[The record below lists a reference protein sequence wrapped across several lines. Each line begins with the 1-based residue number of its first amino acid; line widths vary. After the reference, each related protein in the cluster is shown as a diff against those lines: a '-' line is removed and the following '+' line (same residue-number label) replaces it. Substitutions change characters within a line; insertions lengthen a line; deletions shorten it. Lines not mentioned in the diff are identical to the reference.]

1 MNNKEIFF
9 NFLKDNFPGR
19 EDELKDSFTQ
29 YYEILVEINKQIN
42 LFSRKMPLDE
52 IWTTHFYDSLL
63 PYKLF
68 KGKTNRILDF
78 GTGGGLPGIPLAIIF
93 PESRINLLDGT
104 KKKIIAIEEIL
115 DILQLD
121 NVNAIWSRIEE
132 YNTINKYDYIV
143 CRSVKIIPELKP
155 YLMDVLHPKGKLILY
170 KSKILDDVKQ
180 FKNYKINDYSN
191 EILGTRKIVEI
202 KYE

>member
-9 NFLKDNFPGR
+9 NFLKENFPSR
-19 EDELKDSFTQ
+19 EEELKEKFTQ
-29 YYEILVEINKQIN
+29 YYEILVEINTQIN

-52 IWTTHFYDSLL
+52 IWITHFYDSLL

-68 KGKTNRILDF
+68 KGKNNRILDF

-104 KKKIIAIEEIL
+104 KKKVLAIEEML
-115 DILQLD
+115 DVLELD

-143 CRSVKIIPELKP
+143 CRSVKIIPEFKP
-155 YLMDVLHPKGKLILY
+155 YLMDVLNPKGKLILY